1 MTYYIH
7 MVNINLNNL
16 KGENKMINHEVKL
29 EEVAK
34 LVKGLSVED
43 MQRLERILDHEL
55 AVAHHQRWAL
65 ENVLRK
71 GAA

>member
-7 MVNINLNNL
+7 MVNK
-16 KGENKMINHEVKL
+16 KGENKMTNHNVKL
-29 EEVAK
+29 EDVAK

-43 MQRLERILDHEL
+43 MERLQKVILDHEI
-55 AVAHHQRWAL
+55 AVAHHQKWAL
-65 ENVLRK
+65 ENVLKK